1 MGSGCSADIGGGVQ
15 SHPQDSFAKFVD
27 KPHQLAEEPSILT
40 TKPSR
45 LLARRK
51 STGDLK
57 IENLRVETP
66 KLFDYSMWEP
76 KDPKAAV
83 PRKVSSWPAIDE
95 AVNEIMMTRRRS
107 SDSLMHGDLLKKLQ
121 SQGSEEAFQAGILRG
136 F

>member
-1 MGSGCSADIGGGVQ
+1 
-15 SHPQDSFAKFVD
+15 
-27 KPHQLAEEPSILT
+27 
-40 TKPSR
+40 
-45 LLARRK
+45 
-51 STGDLK
+51 
-57 IENLRVETP
+57 
-66 KLFDYSMWEP
+66 LFDYSMWEP
-76 KDPKAAV
+76 KDPKVAV